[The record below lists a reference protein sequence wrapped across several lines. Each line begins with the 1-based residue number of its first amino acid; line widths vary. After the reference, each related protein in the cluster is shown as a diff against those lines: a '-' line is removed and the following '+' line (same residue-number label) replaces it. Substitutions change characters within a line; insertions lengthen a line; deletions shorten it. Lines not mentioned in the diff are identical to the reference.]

1 MHSSKYKKGDEDSW
15 PSVKHYRELDEG
27 MLRKQK
33 EESIDRGMLGYKMTS
48 ALLFSVCFF
57 LMKLN

>member
-1 MHSSKYKKGDEDSW
+1 MHSSKYKKGNEDSW

-33 EESIDRGMLGYKMTS
+33 EESIGRGMLGYKMTS

-57 LMKLN
+57 